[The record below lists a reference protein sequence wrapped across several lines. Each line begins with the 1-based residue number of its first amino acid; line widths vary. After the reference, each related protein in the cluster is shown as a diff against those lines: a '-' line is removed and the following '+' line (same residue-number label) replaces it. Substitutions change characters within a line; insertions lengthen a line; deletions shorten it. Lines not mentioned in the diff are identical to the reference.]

1 MQEFYLTVEQFGD
14 SIFERYIDSNG
25 HEQVREVTYAPCMF
39 MHSNEPTEYKDI
51 YGKYCVKKMDGRQV
65 EFTEE
70 DETRRDSITWL
81 LEDWGLIEIAQGQ
94 RSFMKELTNN
104 FRVISFKQ
112 KHEWTLKSKY
122 TIGN

>member
-1 MQEFYLTVEQFGD
+1 ML
-14 SIFERYIDSNG
+14 
-25 HEQVREVTYAPCMF
+25 
-39 MHSNEPTEYKDI
+39 
-51 YGKYCVKKMDGRQV
+51 KMDGRQV